1 MNISVVPPPAS
12 TGSLMER
19 LQVPSEAW
27 TEKLY
32 WDPHWRPSMVQVGSE
47 LLLQNSMS
55 PASFSAEAEYPTTS
69 PTGVQESTA
78 D

>member
-1 MNISVVPPPAS
+1 
-12 TGSLMER
+12 
-19 LQVPSEAW
+19 
-27 TEKLY
+27 
-32 WDPHWRPSMVQVGSE
+32 MVQVGSE
-47 LLLQNSMS
+47 LLLQNSMW